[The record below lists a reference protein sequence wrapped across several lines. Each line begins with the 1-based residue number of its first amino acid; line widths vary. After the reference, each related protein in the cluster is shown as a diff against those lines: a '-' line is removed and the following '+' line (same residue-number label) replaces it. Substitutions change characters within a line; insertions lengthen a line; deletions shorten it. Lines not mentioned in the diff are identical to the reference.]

1 MDSKSRFYALE
12 VMCRERAR
20 LADKESNYW
29 LAEAEKWARLRLSCH
44 RRGAQRAS
52 SSEPTRSTEVKVDG
66 SLPRLGKLPAVPSS
80 ASLSAWHSFRLAPPL
95 IRIGQGFC

>member
-29 LAEAEKWARLRLSCH
+29 LAEAEEWARFGQSCNQRDIPPVSSSGRIH
-44 RRGAQRAS
+44 SAGAQSLMARFAENEKEPPSAQDS
-52 SSEPTRSTEVKVDG
+52 SKS
-66 SLPRLGKLPAVPSS
+66 
-80 ASLSAWHSFRLAPPL
+80 
-95 IRIGQGFC
+95 